1 MSRLKNATVLLTLSL
16 VMVICSYSQGRAA
29 SGRAKGE
36 FVASEVC
43 NTYLSLQEKSNP
55 GNIMT
60 EPGKA
65 YPLVEWNKGWKSS
78 EDFWY
83 RIIMIQGDMQVYRWV
98 YAECGTAEGAAR
110 MSAPSYPEAR
120 VLRSGK
126 GKVVQPRVT
135 VGMAAPPV
143 AMAQQESMMAMPSG
157 GMAPSGDEKYARTVV
172 FFATD
177 REKDDPRDVASY
189 FGGKRGRKI
198 SYGTAS
204 VSIPRDHKM
213 GELEKPS
220 IWRLEFRQDPEK
232 HVVLLGINE
241 LPAQR
246 FYEGIS
252 QRIKNSEG
260 KKAFIFIHGYN
271 VTFEDAARRTAQMA
285 YDLAFDGAPIFYSW
299 PSHGKLFKY
308 AADEEN
314 IRWSE
319 RNIEDFLLDFTKKS
333 DAESIYLVAHSMG
346 NRGLTRAYVSLLQKK
361 PELHSRF
368 KEVILAAP
376 DIDVDIFTRDIVPI
390 MAESSVPVTLYVSAN
405 DKALEA
411 SRRFHNAAYRR
422 VGDTISLYPHV
433 ETIDSSNVK
442 TDFLGHS
449 YFGNNNSVIAD
460 IFNIVKRGLRP
471 DQRPGLAK
479 IFASDGIYWRFRE

>member
-1 MSRLKNATVLLTLSL
+1 MSRLKNATVLLALSL
-16 VMVICSYSQGRAA
+16 VMVICSSSQGRAA
-29 SGRAKGE
+29 AGKARGE

-43 NTYLSLQEKSNP
+43 NTYLSLQERSNP
-55 GNIMT
+55 GKIMT

-65 YPLVEWNKGWKSS
+65 YALVEWNKGWKSS
-78 EDFWY
+78 EGFWY

-110 MSAPSYPEAR
+110 IAAPSPPKARVRRAIKSEMLRSRTVRMAPPAEAR
-120 VLRSGK
+120 AVRSG
-126 GKVVQPRVT
+126 R
-135 VGMAAPPV
+135 
-143 AMAQQESMMAMPSG
+143 
-157 GMAPSGDEKYARTVV
+157 APSGDEKYARTVV

-177 REKDDPRDVASY
+177 REKDDPRDVSDY
-189 FGGKRGRKI
+189 FGGKIGRKI

-220 IWRLEFRQDPEK
+220 IWRLEFRQDPEE
-232 HVVLLGINE
+232 HVVLLGISE
-241 LPAQR
+241 LPTQR
-246 FYEGIS
+246 FYERIS